1 MTMHSELLHAVRC
14 NSERRISELFNK
26 GADVRIRTSNGLTLM
41 HVAVQNSAFQS
52 IDALLNLGLDINAKS
67 DQGKPAIVHFVNTE
81 MMKFLIDR
89 GADVNAWHSNG
100 LNLLMNKI
108 AFGDYSL
115 AVMLLEAGALAT
127 TLDSDGSTCFHQMLF
142 RSNYSDSVEHLDHV
156 ADLLI
161 EAGCNPKQK
170 NNDGKTALQL
180 AHNRGDSDTIKVI
193 ERAEAIWEKRAL
205 ERKLREQINKELPS
219 RKRRM

>member
-1 MTMHSELLHAVRC
+1 MTMHSELIHAVRC

-67 DQGKPAIVHFVNTE
+67 DHGMPAILLYVGDV
-81 MMKFLIDR
+81 MMDFLIER
-89 GADVNAWHSNG
+89 GADVNAWNSNG

-108 AFGDYSL
+108 AFGDYTQ
-115 AVMLLEAGALAT
+115 AVMLLKAGALAT
-127 TLDSDGSTCFHQMLF
+127 PVDSDGSTCFHHMLF
-142 RSNYSDSVEHLDHV
+142 RSNFSDSVEHLDHV

-161 EAGCNPKQK
+161 EAGCNPKQL

-180 AHNRGDSDTIKVI
+180 AHNRGDSANVKVI
-193 ERAEAIWEKRAL
+193 ERAEALWEKGVM
-205 ERKLREQINKELPS
+205 ERELRDPISKGLPS